1 MPRMDNIN
9 GGSGLFSHISSV
21 PITVGFALVVLVA
34 LLALALLRHLF
45 ASVSVS
51 AGTK

>member
-1 MPRMDNIN
+1 MPRLPQN
-9 GGSGLFSHISSV
+9 GAAGAFSHIGQV
-21 PITVGFALVVLVA
+21 PITVGFALVVLAA

>member
-1 MPRMDNIN
+1 MPRVPSNSN
-9 GGSGLFSHISSV
+9 GSSLFSHIGQV
-21 PITVGFALVVLVA
+21 PITVGFALVVLAA

-45 ASVSVS
+45 ASVSVA